1 MKKIDLITRP
11 EKLED
16 VKDLLKS
23 MEIKGMTVS
32 MVSGCGTQRGRREM
46 YRGVAYDI
54 NLLPKVKI
62 EIVIKDETL
71 KPLTDALIKILKTG
85 AIGDGK
91 IFVYDVMDVI
101 RIRTEEHGNDAI

>member
-1 MKKIDLITRP
+1 MKKIELITRP
-11 EKLED
+11 EKFED
-16 VKDLLKS
+16 VKDVLKGLD
-23 MEIKGMTVS
+23 IKGMTFS

-54 NLLPKVKI
+54 NLLPKVKV
-62 EIVIKDETL
+62 ETIVKDDIVKPLIDELIKTL
-71 KPLTDALIKILKTG
+71 KTD

-91 IFVYDVMDVI
+91 IFIYDVLDVI